1 MQQSLTLTQTRY
13 YFHAGFYYR
22 VCEGQP
28 IVQFASDYL
37 LSFMP
42 GNEVYGKYYRE
53 LNKMEPITNEEA
65 RQAIR
70 VLRQSLDYMIKE
82 ISGVSAGATM

>member
-1 MQQSLTLTQTRY
+1 MELPLGYTRY
-13 YFHAGFYYR
+13 YHHAGYYYR
-22 VCEGQP
+22 VREGQP
-28 IVQFASDYL
+28 IIQFAADYFL
-37 LSFMP
+37 PFMP
-42 GNEVYGKYYRE
+42 GDSVYGKYYRE

-82 ISGVSAGATM
+82 ISGVRASAT